1 MARARIDGILADEV
15 GMDASERVRR
25 PIETDEA
32 PAPIGPYSQAVVA
45 DGVLYCSGQ
54 VPLDPESGEL
64 VDGGIAEQARRC
76 LESLDAVCR
85 AAGTELS
92 EAARIGIYL
101 IDMSLFPELNE
112 VYASFFSEPFPVR
125 TTVGVA
131 ALPKGA
137 QVEMDATV
145 PLGRDAA

>member
-1 MARARIDGILADEV
+1 
-15 GMDASERVRR
+15 
-25 PIETDEA
+25 
-32 PAPIGPYSQAVVA
+32 VA

-54 VPLDPESGEL
+54 VPLDPATGEL
-64 VDGGIAEQARRC
+64 VDGGIADQSRRC

-101 IDMSLFPELNE
+101 TDMDLFAELND

-137 QVEMDATV
+137 LVEMDATV
-145 PLGRDAA
+145 PLDQGSA